1 MVGGRASTRG
11 GGRGG
16 LVHKYT
22 EAEKEKFNLK
32 IRYLKDAIN
41 HLGLGILHCCTPL
54 VLPAPSPTRSIIGG
68 AGIVLVEG

>member
-1 MVGGRASTRG
+1 MGMDG
-11 GGRGG
+11 GGKGINTRWWWSRGG

-54 VLPAPSPTRSIIGG
+54 VLPAPSPSSPSSV
-68 AGIVLVEG
+68 VLA